1 MSIED
6 IIPAKNHIVVKPIED
21 EEETTKYG
29 FILPKN
35 FHQKPMKA
43 EVVSV
48 SDEPLDSSLD
58 ISVGDIVLLP
68 KYGATKI
75 RDGVVTYHLC
85 HVNDVIG
92 VV

>member
-1 MSIED
+1 MGIEN
-6 IIPAKNHIVVKPIED
+6 IKPSKNHLVVKPVED
-21 EEETTKYG
+21 EEEVTKEG

-43 EVVSV
+43 EVVSIAE
-48 SDEPLDSSLD
+48 EPYDSSLSLAVG
-58 ISVGDIVLLP
+58 SVVLLP
-68 KYGATKI
+68 KYGATRI
-75 RDGVVTYHLC
+75 LDGGETYHLC